1 MFLVV
6 SQSDFHLGF
15 DHPFLRTRS
24 GAQVKLR
31 ARKVGRL
38 ERNLSTPVLYLF
50 FHAAAILRII

>member
-6 SQSDFHLGF
+6 SQSDFQLGF
-15 DHPFLRTRS
+15 DHPFLRARS

-38 ERNLSTPVLYLF
+38 EKFCPPLCCIFSSMLQQS
-50 FHAAAILRII
+50 